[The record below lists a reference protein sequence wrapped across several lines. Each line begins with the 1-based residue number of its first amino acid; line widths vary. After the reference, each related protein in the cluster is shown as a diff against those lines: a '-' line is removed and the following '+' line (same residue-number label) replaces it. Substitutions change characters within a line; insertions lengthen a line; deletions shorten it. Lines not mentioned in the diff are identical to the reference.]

1 MSQTRKT
8 KTFSLSGAEQQL
20 IINVALGFASVKT
33 FNYFLRKDGEAP
45 TEDAILLKRAQRLL
59 EERPDDF
66 KGSILEYLLKDAFR
80 VVDLIHKG

>member
-1 MSQTRKT
+1 MSQTRQT

-33 FNYFLRKDGEAP
+33 FDYYLRKDGYAP
-45 TEDAILLKRAQRLL
+45 TEDAMLLNRAKRLL

-66 KGSILEYLLKDAFR
+66 KGSILEYLLQDAFK